1 MLLSSSIQAEK
12 IVIMKFTMMMHAMLW
27 REGKMRINVYGAG
40 LNRFA
45 PVGISVNDDVRIFT
59 IIVINEFLCLATVLI
74 HSNLNLKV
82 AFVLKLKKNLQKI
95 LSYIYSCTFC
105 PLILFEKTSKCL
117 ILQHERSIS
126 NFLNFDFSCQK
137 CRIFTIL
144 WRKI

>member
-59 IIVINEFLCLATVLI
+59 IIVIDEFLCLATVYTIWIWNCIRAQIEEKPSESFILHLDSRI
-74 HSNLNLKV
+74 VLFALLHCLKIYQN
-82 AFVLKLKKNLQKI
+82 VLFYN
-95 LSYIYSCTFC
+95 
-105 PLILFEKTSKCL
+105 TSEA
-117 ILQHERSIS
+117 IDVYFQTS
-126 NFLNFDFSCQK
+126 
-137 CRIFTIL
+137 
-144 WRKI
+144 

>member
-82 AFVLKLKKNLQKI
+82 AFVLKLKRNLQNP
-95 LSYIYSCTFC
+95 LSYI
-105 PLILFEKTSKCL
+105 
-117 ILQHERSIS
+117 
-126 NFLNFDFSCQK
+126 
-137 CRIFTIL
+137 
-144 WRKI
+144 

>member
-59 IIVINEFLCLATVLI
+59 IIVIDEFLCLATILI
-74 HSNLNLKV
+74 HSNLNMKV
-82 AFVLKLKKNLQKI
+82 AFVLKLKRNLQI

-105 PLILFEKTSKCL
+105 PFILSKNPSKCL
-117 ILQHERSIS
+117 ILQHER
-126 NFLNFDFSCQK
+126 NE
-137 CRIFTIL
+137 
-144 WRKI
+144 

>member
-59 IIVINEFLCLATVLI
+59 IIVIDEFLCLATILI
-74 HSNLNLKV
+74 HSNLNMKV
-82 AFVLKLKKNLQKI
+82 AFVLKLKRNLQKI

-105 PLILFEKTSKCL
+105 PFILSKNPSKCL
-117 ILQHERSIS
+117 ILQHER
-126 NFLNFDFSCQK
+126 NE
-137 CRIFTIL
+137 
-144 WRKI
+144 